1 MRDMAGK
8 NWRQSIP
15 TIVQLQDFLPEI
27 LWPRN
32 QVRADAEDVRQDE
45 ILRLPISQWMGH
57 MLGLGFENRLEMLC
71 ANLSDDAIAEFV
83 KQVGKAEAD
92 AATRA

>member
-1 MRDMAGK
+1 
-8 NWRQSIP
+8 
-15 TIVQLQDFLPEI
+15 
-27 LWPRN
+27 
-32 QVRADAEDVRQDE
+32 
-45 ILRLPISQWMGH
+45 MGH